1 MFSDFRDASLRGLY
15 DYMQTRIFLVLT
27 TIWVVNVV
35 VWGCLYFFLI
45 IGAHG
50 FPVET
55 NSTLPNYGKSE
66 EANMWANISI
76 QVLTALF
83 SYITLFTLP
92 WRVGNAVHLWCSR
105 RSSAAGLDFYGR
117 PTKGIWFHI
126 HPRHR
131 KIVVVLLNMN
141 WVMQYSTQATRFIW
155 DDFDAS
161 QTMPGALWINL
172 TFVLGILFG
181 ISSGI
186 AQGKFEEIV
195 RKEKPGEF
203 PDAPMTVFLKV
214 WKEERRK
221 AFEARENAKKDAQQQ
236 QQQPARPGSVPNDG
250 FSPIQ
255 PMAVV
260 MEGDEDGDP
269 GDSFSHPNVIRSQST
284 AEDGLGTTVEEG
296 SPSDASDSPSRQ
308 SIKMSDNV

>member
-1 MFSDFRDASLRGLY
+1 MWVSALRQLLSEGQQRPAEYAKPFNPMHASAGTALALAAPKDATLYERFRDASLRGLY
-15 DYMQTRIFLVLT
+15 DYMQTHLPRPHDHL
-27 TIWVVNVV
+27 
-35 VWGCLYFFLI
+35 GGQCGPS
-45 IGAHG
+45 GAAST
-50 FPVET
+50 FSSSSARTASPW
-55 NSTLPNYGKSE
+55 NKRTLPNYGKSE

-83 SYITLFTLP
+83 STSPSSRCHGASGTPFTSGA
-92 WRVGNAVHLWCSR
+92 RGDRQR
-105 RSSAAGLDFYGR
+105 RASTFTGG
-117 PTKGIWFHI
+117 PGQGIWFHI

-221 AFEARENAKKDAQQQ
+221 AFEARENAKKD
-236 QQQPARPGSVPNDG
+236 PA
-250 FSPIQ
+250 
-255 PMAVV
+255 A
-260 MEGDEDGDP
+260 
-269 GDSFSHPNVIRSQST
+269 
-284 AEDGLGTTVEEG
+284 AAAAGTTRVGAE
-296 SPSDASDSPSRQ
+296 RRL
-308 SIKMSDNV
+308 